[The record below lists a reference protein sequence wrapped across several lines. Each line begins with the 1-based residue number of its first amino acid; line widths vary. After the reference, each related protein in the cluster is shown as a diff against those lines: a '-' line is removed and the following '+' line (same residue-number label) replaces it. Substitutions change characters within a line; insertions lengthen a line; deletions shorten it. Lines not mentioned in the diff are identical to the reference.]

1 MKDKEEEELTRF
13 TSEGEGG
20 NNVLK
25 LARIKSGDV
34 VGKTEIIVEEGDEV
48 DDNLIS
54 DEKEKSNETIFVNGV
69 KMLLE
74 DVTDKDQEMMT
85 DQERS
90 AYREMMASDDD
101 DDY

>member
-13 TSEGEGG
+13 TSEGEAG
-20 NNVLK
+20 NKVLK
-25 LARIKSGDV
+25 LTRIKSGDV